1 MNPPDYRTPE
11 QRARFE
17 RLAADLGTDLAELE
31 RRIPDPAAFE
41 RDVLRGNL
49 RPLIQL
55 LPSPARPPTPRRRP
69 CRKARDPAR
78 P

>member
-1 MNPPDYRTPE
+1 MSRYRTPA

-17 RLAADLGTDLAELE
+17 RLAADLDLDLADLE
-31 RRIPDPAAFE
+31 RRIPNPAAFE

-49 RPLIQL
+49 RPLVQL
-55 LPSPARPPTPRRRP
+55 LPTPARPPTPRRRP
-69 CRKARDPAR
+69 RRKARAPAR

>member
-1 MNPPDYRTPE
+1 VSRYETPE
-11 QRARFE
+11 QRARFQK
-17 RLAADLGTDLAELE
+17 LAADLGLELE
-31 RRIPDPAAFE
+31 ALERLTPNPAAFE

-55 LPSPARPPTPRRRP
+55 LPRPPRPPPPRRRP
-69 CRKARDPAR
+69 RRPRAPAR